1 MYFFFCQITN
11 KKYELI
17 NLEIRNM
24 YKFLI
29 RYLSTILT
37 TNIKVEIL

>member
-1 MYFFFCQITN
+1 MN
-11 KKYELI
+11 LLAWKYETLKKI
-17 NLEIRNM
+17 
-24 YKFLI
+24 LI